1 MSSDFDRI
9 IVVGA
14 GRLGSA
20 ITPALVAAGWPVSGP
35 LGRSAFPVEATE
47 RDVVLLCVA
56 DQAIES
62 VAASMPRGPMVGHC
76 SGALTLDVLGDHVA
90 FSMHPLLSVT
100 SDATNFRGAACAIAG
115 RSDSARHAARDIAA
129 SLGMEPIDVP
139 DELRAIYHAA
149 ASMASNYLVTIE
161 DAADQLSRATGV
173 ERRHLARLAQSALDN
188 WTRVGGRAA
197 LTGPIVRGDDATVAR
212 QRAAVE
218 HQAPHLVHLWDSLV
232 DATRALARTPSPDS
246 RT

>member
-20 ITPALVAAGWPVSGP
+20 ITPALVAAGWSVAGP

-56 DQAIES
+56 DHAIER
-62 VAASMPRGPMVGHC
+62 VAASIPRGPLVGHC
-76 SGALTLDVLGDHVA
+76 SGALTLDVLGEHAA

-100 SDATNFRGAACAIAG
+100 SDSTDFRGAACAIAG
-115 RSDSARHAARDIAA
+115 RTERARRAAHDIGE

-139 DELRAIYHAA
+139 DELRAVYHAA

-161 DAADQLSRATGV
+161 DAADRLSSATGV

-197 LTGPIVRGDDATVAR
+197 LTGPIVRGDETTVAR
-212 QRAAVE
+212 QRTAVE
-218 HQAPHLVHLWDSLV
+218 RQTPELVHLWDCLV
-232 DATRALARTPSPDS
+232 DATRTLARTPSPDS

>member
-20 ITPALVAAGWPVSGP
+20 ITPALADAGWSVAGPV
-35 LGRSAFPVEATE
+35 GRGAFPVEATD

-56 DQAIES
+56 DHAIES
-62 VAASMPRGPMVGHC
+62 VAASIPRGPLVGHC
-76 SGALTLDVLGDHVA
+76 SGALTLDVLGDHAA
-90 FSMHPLLSVT
+90 FAMHPLLSIT
-100 SDATNFRGAACAIAG
+100 SDATDFRGAACAIAG
-115 RSDSARHAARDIAA
+115 RTARAREVARVISA

-139 DELRAIYHAA
+139 DALRPVYHAA

-161 DAADQLSRATGV
+161 DAAEQLSRATGV
-173 ERRHLARLAQSALDN
+173 ERRHLARLAQSALGN
-188 WTRVGGRAA
+188 WARVGGRAA

-218 HQAPHLVHLWDSLV
+218 REAPQLVHLWDALA
-232 DATRALARTPSPDS
+232 DATRALARTSSPDS